1 MAYNNVKVKER
12 QTVSQSSQTKPLG
25 IVSEVPMNEWNAAVS
40 YEKLNLVTYK
50 NATFIAK
57 RANVNI
63 PPLDTANWEET
74 WMLLKSGIG
83 ISSVVVEY
91 AKGDVT
97 SSNPPQ
103 SEWSTDLPSP
113 EVRKLLW
120 TRVTITYTD
129 GTSTVYYSVGVSSA
143 PTKTSDLINDGD
155 GTSPFATV
163 IQLDEEAQRAM
174 AAEQANDKKIAAET
188 ARAESAES
196 GIDTRVKSIESKIP
210 TDASADNPLE
220 TKNFIN
226 SSINALAA
234 FFITPTATGDKAWA
248 SRAAL
253 LGAKTF
259 YSGGI
264 VRVPTQN
271 DYAIVLADESQE
283 KGVDGTYPTTRY
295 SYQGGTYPNGLWSF
309 QYIVNNTSL
318 TQAQVDALNSG
329 INAASV
335 AQINTNK
342 NDIAALKS
350 LGTVRYDIVQ
360 SLTAAQ
366 QQQARANLGAGTPY
380 ILPVASATTLGGVKS
395 STTGTDGTDYNVQV
409 NADGT
414 MKVNVPKPD
423 LSRYMTTDTE
433 QSVDAKK
440 TFGKGIDVFGG
451 GVGVDDDADAG
462 AVYRANGILVS
473 EGGIPD
479 DRVSGDESSHFL
491 YFPWKTGTLMVEV
504 LVEKSGEGNA
514 VTDVTV
520 DPEDKSQIH
529 VTLGKTFVTLDT
541 LQRIT
546 GDKTFTGTVKSQG
559 NGFEVFTTGLNQV
572 GTQRAI
578 YKNYGIEYYFK
589 ANLAGAQE
597 NQYDLS
603 FPKKSGTL
611 ALTTDITWA
620 NLPDKPTIPTIP
632 NLSRNVSGSGNA
644 VTDITVS
651 GHTITITKGE
661 TFAKNADLTALTGRV
676 ATIEGKIP
684 TQASA
689 TDQLAPKSF
698 VNSTVQTATANFRG
712 NWETWASVPSAV
724 DSYPVDYAGSKTPTV
739 NDYLVVQDASGFS
752 GKTLTG
758 TWRFKYSGTWGTN
771 GKNGWQPEYQVNE
784 TPLTAAQLAAL
795 NSGITSTGVGQITT
809 NKNDIASIKTKNTE
823 QDTAIKNAQDKANAA
838 MPKAG
843 GTMNA
848 GATLSFNSSST
859 SENTRISGDG
869 VFVDNGGSSGAK
881 AKYSYSKIVVTP
893 AGLSQSSI
901 NLLFPF
907 VGGTLVVDSTLNSTL
922 SDYATLDTQQ
932 TITAKKIFNAG
943 IEVGN
948 ATSGNSTA
956 NYGSD
961 GIYLFSYSG
970 TSVRQIGKLTF
981 PQKTGTI
988 ATTADI
994 KTYTASTGISISS
1007 SNAIST
1013 TAASSTASGH
1023 VSTGAQTFAGRKTFN
1038 GGINIPSGATIQLSG
1053 SSGSE
1058 GQVLTSHGSSK
1069 APTWET
1075 PSGGSGGTNV
1085 GVSYNSVFVDGG
1097 TEFGLDLPAREAK
1110 GTKYVCFL
1118 TIRTTWFV
1126 GSIDVYKDKP
1136 MYFRLGS
1143 SGNTITGI
1151 GEANITWFED
1161 KTQKSN
1167 VNYYEMASKN
1177 IVIFENIGSSTCRV
1191 IFNGEQIG
1199 TVSGVSSVYV
1209 GFEHYTS
1216 SESARVSWTMLKLG

>member
-103 SEWSTDLPSP
+103 SGWSTDLPSP

-366 QQQARANLGAGTPY
+366 QQQARANLGA
-380 ILPVASATTLGGVKS
+380 LSSA
-395 STTGTDGTDYNVQV
+395 
-409 NADGT
+409 
-414 MKVNVPKPD
+414 D
-423 LSRYMTTDTE
+423 LSNY
-433 QSVDAKK
+433 
-440 TFGKGIDVFGG
+440 
-451 GVGVDDDADAG
+451 
-462 AVYRANGILVS
+462 
-473 EGGIPD
+473 
-479 DRVSGDESSHFL
+479 
-491 YFPWKTGTLMVEV
+491 
-504 LVEKSGEGNA
+504 
-514 VTDVTV
+514 
-520 DPEDKSQIH
+520 
-529 VTLGKTFVTLDT
+529 VTLDT
-541 LQRIT
+541 VQVISAKKDFEDGIRVNGNPAELNDAGIFLDDGDSDIPETRIT
-546 GDKTFTGTVKSQG
+546 SQG
-559 NGFEVFTTGLNQV
+559 LIRTWADWDASVT
-572 GTQRAI
+572 I
-578 YKNYGIEYYFK
+578 Y
-589 ANLAGAQE
+589 
-597 NQYDLS
+597 
-603 FPKKSGTL
+603 FPQKSGDL
-611 ALTTDITWA
+611 ALVSDITWA

-632 NLSRNVSGSGNA
+632 NLSRTVSGSGNA

-676 ATIEGKIP
+676 STIEGKIP

-809 NKNDIASIKTKNTE
+809 NKNDIAALKSLGTVRYDIV
-823 QDTAIKNAQDKANAA
+823 QSLTAAQQQQARANLGAGTPYILPVASATTLGGVKSSTTGTDGTDYNVQVNAD
-838 MPKAG
+838 
-843 GTMNA
+843 GTMKVNVPKPDLSRYMTTDTVQNVEAKKTFKKGIDVFGGGVGVDDDADA
-848 GATLSFNSSST
+848 GAVYHAYGILV
-859 SENTRISGDG
+859 SEGGIPDDRASGDE
-869 VFVDNGGSSGAK
+869 GSHFL
-881 AKYSYSKIVVTP
+881 Y
-893 AGLSQSSI
+893 
-901 NLLFPF
+901 FPTKT
-907 VGGTLVVDSTLNSTL
+907 GTLMVEVLVEKSGEGNAVTDVTVDPEDKSQIHVTLGKTF
-922 SDYATLDTQQ
+922 ATLDTQQ
-932 TITAKKIFNAG
+932 TITEKKIFNAG
-943 IEVGN
+943 IEVGK
-948 ATSGNSTA
+948 ATSGYSTA

-961 GIYLFSYSG
+961 GICLFSYSG
-970 TSVRQIGKLTF
+970 TSVKQIGKLTF
-981 PQKTGTI
+981 PQKSGTF
-988 ATTADI
+988 ALTTDI
-994 KTYTASTGISISS
+994 KTYTASTGISIST

-1013 TAASSTASGH
+1013 TAASPTASGH
-1023 VSTGAQTFAGRKTFN
+1023 VSTGAQSFAGRKNFN

-1058 GQVLTSHGSSK
+1058 GQVLMTHGTSK

-1075 PSGGSGGTNV
+1075 PSGGSA
-1085 GVSYNSVFVDGG
+1085 
-1097 TEFGLDLPAREAK
+1097 LDAYP
-1110 GTKYVCFL
+1110 
-1118 TIRTTWFV
+1118 V
-1126 GSIDVYKDKP
+1126 GSIY
-1136 MYFRLGS
+1136 LC
-1143 SGNTITGI
+1143 
-1151 GEANITWFED
+1151 W
-1161 KTQKSN
+1161 
-1167 VNYYEMASKN
+1167 YYA
-1177 IVIFENIGSSTCRV
+1177 SSTSDTYHPAKL
-1191 IFNGEQIG
+1191 FGG
-1199 TVSGVSSVYV
+1199 
-1209 GFEHYTS
+1209 
-1216 SESARVSWTMLKLG
+1216 SWTAIPSGYALWTYRSSLSATDSAHELSAGLPNIIGKFGNLYLQRDSANNNWSIIDGAFKIDGDWDNYAGGTLLERGGQIKFDASMSNSIYGNSTTVQPPAYRVFAWRRTA